1 MLQGY
6 KELINMQRTVPNS
19 SIKFNEWSWK
29 KYIELKNNLEKDFN
43 AERQAEALHFA
54 YHSVGVFPCGY
65 RVIPK
70 CEVWILFANSLEFWN
85 YWIQFECRMKT
96 YDRKL
101 RN

>member
-1 MLQGY
+1 MKTCCKDTKNLLIC
-6 KELINMQRTVPNS
+6 KELYLIRPSNLMSEVG
-19 SIKFNEWSWK
+19 
-29 KYIELKNNLEKDFN
+29 KNKLEKDFFN

-54 YHSVGVFPCGY
+54 YHSVGVFPYGY

-70 CEVWILFANSLEFWN
+70 CEVGILFANSLEFWN
-85 YWIQFECRMKT
+85 YWIQFECHMKT